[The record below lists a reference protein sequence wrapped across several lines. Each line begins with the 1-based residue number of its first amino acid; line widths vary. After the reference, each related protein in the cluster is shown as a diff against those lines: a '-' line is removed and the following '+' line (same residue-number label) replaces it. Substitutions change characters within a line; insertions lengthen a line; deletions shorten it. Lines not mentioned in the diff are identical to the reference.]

1 MVMTVIIKLAWRK
14 SGCLASFENRRGLPY
29 NQASKEDYKHD
40 FRRLCQHLFSNL
52 GRRSIIMEKS
62 EKIKKG
68 EELMRKMGGDS
79 YLKGR
84 EERTRLFPDMNE
96 FVMGTIY
103 GDIWQRP
110 ALDLRSRSLCMLAIA
125 LGMPEAPQNL
135 RLHIQGALANG
146 LTKEEILEV
155 AMHVGLYVGYPK
167 VVTSMNTVV
176 EVFKEVGL
184 FS

>member
-1 MVMTVIIKLAWRK
+1 
-14 SGCLASFENRRGLPY
+14 
-29 NQASKEDYKHD
+29 
-40 FRRLCQHLFSNL
+40 
-52 GRRSIIMEKS
+52 MEKS

-68 EELMRKMGGDS
+68 EELMRKMAGDAYVKS
-79 YLKGR
+79 R

-96 FVMGTIY
+96 FIMGTVY

-110 ALDLRSRSLCMLAIA
+110 ALDKRSRSLCMVAVAI
-125 LGMPEAPQNL
+125 GMPEAQQNL
-135 RLHIQGALANG
+135 RLHIRGALENG

-155 AMHVGLYVGYPK
+155 IMHVGLYVGYPK

-176 EVFKEVGL
+176 EVFKEAGL